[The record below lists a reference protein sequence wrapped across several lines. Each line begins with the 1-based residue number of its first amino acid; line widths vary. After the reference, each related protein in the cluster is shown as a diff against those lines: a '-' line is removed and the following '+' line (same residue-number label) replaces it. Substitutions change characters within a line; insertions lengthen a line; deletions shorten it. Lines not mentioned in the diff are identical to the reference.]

1 MLATFLSALAD
12 AFFSLLT
19 FRSMVNCMTLNPT
32 SRVALASCRNAFTMV
47 SEQSTTNQ
55 HFILSTLVAA
65 SCSYHNS
72 AMEFPLSL
80 SFFCVCVCEQI
91 PRLEINVHLINLF
104 CLVPRWALFGYSEI
118 EEINPFLFNILRL
131 VWKHHFTKG
140 FLFPKEN

>member
-32 SRVALASCRNAFTMV
+32 SRVALASCRNASTMV

-55 HFILSTLVAA
+55 HFILSTLVVVAA

-72 AMEFPLSL
+72 AMEFPLS
-80 SFFCVCVCEQI
+80 FFVCVCEQI
-91 PRLEINVHLINLF
+91 PRLEISVHLINLF
-104 CLVPRWALFGYSEI
+104 CLVPR
-118 EEINPFLFNILRL
+118 
-131 VWKHHFTKG
+131 
-140 FLFPKEN
+140 